1 MAVEK
6 EQLYQA
12 ITFVMVVVFFDFLE
26 RHRPGFSVH
35 RLRDLPLNILALLIV
50 IVAGEMWKALL
61 LSGFNALTLGEGIL
75 FASLHR
81 LPGTV
86 KIILGL
92 ILADGSLYWV
102 HRAMH
107 RPRLWRVHKFHHSI
121 KEIWW
126 LSGSRTSFVH
136 LLLFAGPQIFI
147 AYFLLELTTR
157 EAGVAFSI
165 GVIVN
170 IWIHTN
176 LWVNLGPVGKMIIT
190 PNYHRIH
197 HGAMGLSAKNLGFLF
212 PVWDKIFGT
221 YVDPQSIGK
230 DIPIFSVL
238 TSKNLSRMIV
248 GL

>member
-6 EQLYQA
+6 EQIYQA
-12 ITFVMVVVFFDFLE
+12 IIFVTVVLFFDFLE
-26 RHRPGFSVH
+26 RHRPALSVH
-35 RLRDLPLNILALLIV
+35 RLLDLPLNILALFIV
-50 IVAGEMWKALL
+50 IVAGELWKALL
-61 LSGFNALTLGEGIL
+61 LSGFNALTLGEGIFL
-75 FASLHR
+75 TSLHR
-81 LPGTV
+81 IPGTV

-107 RPRLWRVHKFHHSI
+107 RPGLWRAHKFHHSI
-121 KEIWW
+121 REIWW
-126 LSGSRTSFVH
+126 LSGSRTSFMH
-136 LLLFAGPQIFI
+136 LLLFAVPQIFI
-147 AYFLLELTTR
+147 AYFLLKLTTPQ
-157 EAGVAFSI
+157 AGVAFSI

-176 LWVNLGPVGKMIIT
+176 LWVNLGPVGRIIIT

-212 PVWDKIFGT
+212 PIWDKIFGT
-221 YVDPQSIGK
+221 YVDPQSMGK
-230 DIPIFSVL
+230 DIPIGSVL
-238 TSKNLSRMIV
+238 TSKALFRMIV